1 MGKFCHLHNHTIFS
15 ILDGVAKLEDI
26 AKLVASY
33 GMPAFALT
41 DHGNMASAIKWYK
54 LGKQYNFN
62 AIVGQEM
69 YLVDNL
75 EGVGYREDKIR
86 PYHLTML
93 AATYEGYKNLV
104 RLNNLGHRQFYYRPL
119 ITKQQL
125 EEMPT
130 DGLICLS
137 GCSSGELA
145 VAYKD
150 GKSISDVMNW
160 YRDVFGE
167 NYYLELMKHD
177 YPEETEFSKFETDY
191 FECLARM
198 VTENK
203 IPFVITNDCHYVT
216 AEAEQYH
223 QKLLNLSKQN
233 GGKYRGV
240 EFDGSGFYI
249 KSEDEMKAMFDGA
262 LWQIGLYYNQEIVE
276 KCKGFSIPTVDKRV
290 WHIPQIMSD
299 EEVEETI
306 IAACKEALV
315 GKSDEYLDR
324 AAYEFQI
331 FKDAGMLS
339 YFVVPKEYIDFATSN
354 NIVHGVGRGSIT
366 GILIANLMGITGVDP
381 IQHNLSLE
389 RAFNRLRPS
398 IPDFDID
405 FSSARRTEVID
416 HLIERYGDNAI
427 QIGTYGHIG
436 LKGAVRAVG
445 RGLNLDYMLMD
456 STAKAF
462 PDGVDDWV
470 WGIHEQFLS
479 EDVLKKLPVDF
490 WGMVKTIIG
499 TISHSSKHAAG
510 VVISDDRRL
519 LLDEVPIIYIASSK
533 SFTSQYDMD
542 DMKDLGFVK
551 FDILGISAIDIIER
565 TVELIGFDPLE
576 NMDDLNDNKVFQLIN
591 SGRMLK
597 VFQLEGNSHKHVI
610 NALGGVESFEDIVA
624 TLALGRP
631 GALMFVDEYVVNRA
645 AKELTYIHPALE
657 NILGVTYN
665 VPLYQEQIMNM
676 SKVIA
681 GFDDIDADVLKQAI
695 SHQDSE
701 EFELLAEKFHDNCIE
716 RGIDEDTTKQLWYL
730 IEKNGGYLFNRNH
743 AVSYSLIAY
752 RMAWLKTYYP
762 MEFYAAIWDSVKED
776 ERFELWLECLTAGI
790 QIIPPCV
797 IKSEFKTTIQDDK
810 IVLGL
815 GVVKGIADKS
825 WQKIKENP
833 TKNQQ
838 SKFKGSGI
846 FRYVEAYTP
855 TMAEQMQWIGA
866 PVYSSFDPEI
876 IKPYINNGWNGGGM
890 LISIKERVTKA
901 KGNPIF
907 FLNLITENVELQEYV
922 SFDESVKELKVGEYV
937 VVSAQSGENGRSP
950 LATRI
955 GRVQTSP

>member
-1 MGKFCHLHNHTIFS
+1 MYSHFHNHSVYS
-15 ILDGVAKLEDI
+15 ILDGIAKLEDI

-33 GMPAFALT
+33 GMPAFAIT

-54 LGKQYNFN
+54 LGKQYGFN
-62 AIVGQEM
+62 AIIGQEM
-69 YLVDNL
+69 YLVDDL
-75 EGVGYREDKIR
+75 ENVGYRDDRIR
-86 PYHLTML
+86 PYHLTVL
-93 AATYEGYKNLV
+93 AATYVGYKNLV

-145 VAYKD
+145 VAFKD
-150 GKSISDVMNW
+150 GKSIDDVISW
-160 YRDVFGE
+160 YQSIFGDD
-167 NYYLELMKHD
+167 YYLELMKHD
-177 YPEETEFSKFETDY
+177 YLEETEFSKLETDY
-191 FECLARM
+191 FEFLGDCAIQGN
-198 VTENK
+198 EQ
-203 IPFVITNDCHYVT
+203 FVITNDCHYVT
-216 AEAEQYH
+216 AEAEKYH

-249 KSEDEMKAMFDGA
+249 KSEDEMKVMFDPV
-262 LWQIGLYYNQEIVE
+262 LWEIGLRYNQEIVD
-276 KCKGFSIPTVDKRV
+276 KCKDFYIPTVDKRV

-299 EEVEETI
+299 EEVEETVI
-306 IAACKEALV
+306 SACKEGLI
-315 GKSDEYLDR
+315 GKPEEYLDR
-324 AAYEFQI
+324 VVYEFDVI
-331 FKDAGMLS
+331 KRSGMLP
-339 YFVVPKEYIDFATSN
+339 YFVVPKEYIDFATEN
-354 NIVHGVGRGSIT
+354 KIVHAPGRGSIT

-381 IQHNLSLE
+381 IKHDLSFE
-389 RAFNRLRPS
+389 RAFNPLRPS

-436 LKGAVRAVG
+436 LKGAVRGVG
-445 RGLNLDYMLMD
+445 RGLDLNYMLMD
-456 STAKAF
+456 VTAKAF
-462 PDGVDDWV
+462 PDGLDTWIDN
-470 WGIHEQFLS
+470 IQYSFLTDEQLA
-479 EDVLKKLPVDF
+479 KLPDDF
-490 WGMVKTIIG
+490 WDMVKTIVG

-510 VVISDDRRL
+510 VVISDDRRP

-533 SFTSQYDMD
+533 SFASQYDMD
-542 DMKDLGFVK
+542 DIKDLGFVK
-551 FDILGISAIDIIER
+551 FDILGIAAIDIIER

-576 NMDDLNDNKVFQLIN
+576 NMDDLNDPNVFELIN

-631 GALMFVDEYVVNRA
+631 GALMFVDEYIHNRN
-645 AKELTYIHPALE
+645 LDHIDYIHLALE
-657 NILGVTYN
+657 PILSVTHGV
-665 VPLYQEQIMNM
+665 VLFQEQVMNM

-701 EFELLAEKFHDNCIE
+701 EFESLAEKFHDNCIQ
-716 RGIDEDTTKQLWYL
+716 RGIDEDTTEQLWYL
-730 IEKNGGYLFNRNH
+730 IKKNGGYLFNRNH

-752 RMAWLKTYYP
+752 RMAWLKYYYP
-762 MEFYAAIWDSVKED
+762 VEFYAAIWDSVKED

-790 QIIPPCV
+790 QIVPPCV
-797 IKSEFKTTIQDDK
+797 IKSEFKATIQDGK

-846 FRYVEAYTP
+846 FRHIEAYTP

-866 PVYSSFDPEI
+866 PIYSNFDPEKV
-876 IKPYINNGWNGGGM
+876 KPYIDNGWNGGGM
-890 LISIKERVTKA
+890 LINIKERVTKA
-901 KGNPIF
+901 KGVPIF
-907 FLNLITENVELQEYV
+907 FLNIIGTDTAMQEYV
-922 SFDESVKELKVGEYV
+922 SFDEAVKELKTGEYV

-955 GRVQTSP
+955 GRIQTSP